1 MQAHRQRQAECVIT
15 VMTFK
20 TPPPPAGSLNLANGA
35 VYILSAD
42 LLERM
47 RKDLHSVQD
56 FSTEV
61 LHRFGGTIH
70 TYETAPVFLDVG
82 TPEA

>member
-1 MQAHRQRQAECVIT
+1 LIFPLFAFVQAHRQRQAECVIT

-56 FSTEV
+56 FICERV
-61 LHRFGGTIH
+61 AGFR
-70 TYETAPVFLDVG
+70 EALDEYV
-82 TPEA
+82 

>member
-1 MQAHRQRQAECVIT
+1 
-15 VMTFK
+15 MTFK

-56 FSTEV
+56 FICERV
-61 LHRFGGTIH
+61 AGFR
-70 TYETAPVFLDVG
+70 EALDEYV
-82 TPEA
+82 